1 MMYLVVQDLMRQFV
15 EGASKEYLAMKF
27 TKLDYCQY
35 LLSSQINYTITNLA
49 EHLENISHDKINYYL
64 KNEKLTPRLL
74 WDNVKDLIVVDEDAY
89 IIFDDTVVDKRFS
102 ESIEIVRRQYSGN
115 EHGIVRGIGIV
126 SCIYVN
132 PKTLQ
137 FWVIDYRIF
146 NPENDGLTKID
157 HVKNMLL
164 GLVYQKNLSFDM
176 VLMDT
181 WYAVKSLMLY
191 IDSLDKIY
199 YCPLKTNRLVD
210 DSFGKE
216 KYKNIEYLEWSHEE
230 LECGKIIKI
239 KGFPADKKVKLFR
252 VSVSTD
258 RTDYVATND
267 LSQSSTDVVQGV
279 CKIRWKIEEFHREIK
294 QLTGIESC
302 QCRKARLQRNHIAC
316 AMLVWLRL
324 KNLAYKTGQTIYKIK
339 HSLLSNYLI
348 EQLKRPDVV
357 MSMV

>member
-1 MMYLVVQDLMRQFV
+1 
-15 EGASKEYLAMKF
+15 MKF

-49 EHLENISHDKINYYL
+49 EHLEDISHDKINNYL

-74 WDNVKDLIVVDEDAY
+74 WDNVKDLIVPHEDAY
-89 IIFDDTVVDKRFS
+89 IIFDDSVLDKRYS
-102 ESIEIVRRQYSGN
+102 EEIEIVRRQYSGN
-115 EHGIVRGIGIV
+115 EHGVVKGIGVV

-132 PKTLQ
+132 PKSQ
-137 FWVIDYRIF
+137 NFWVIDYRIF

-157 HVKNMLL
+157 HVKNMLQS
-164 GLVYQKNLSFDM
+164 LVYQKLLPFDT

-181 WYAVKSLMLY
+181 WYAVNNLMLY

-199 YCPLKTNRLVD
+199 FCPLKENRLVD
-210 DSFGKE
+210 DTMGRE
-216 KYKNIEYLEWSHEE
+216 RYKNIELLEWGDEE
-230 LECGKIIKI
+230 LKCGKIIKI
-239 KGFPADKKVKLFR
+239 KSFPAEKKVKLFR
-252 VSVSTD
+252 VTVSTD

-267 LSQSSTDVVQGV
+267 LSQSSTDVVQQV

-316 AMLVWLRL
+316 AMLVWVRL
-324 KNLAYKTGQTIYKIK
+324 KHLAYKTGQTVYKIK
-339 HSLLSNYLI
+339 HKLLSNYLI
-348 EQLKRPDVV
+348 QQLKRPDVNMCLV
-357 MSMV
+357 

>member
-1 MMYLVVQDLMRQFV
+1 MR
-15 EGASKEYLAMKF
+15 F
-27 TKLDYCQY
+27 TKLNYCQY

-49 EHLENISHDKINYYL
+49 EHLEQISHDTINRYL

-89 IIFDDTVVDKRFS
+89 IIFDDTVIDKRFS
-102 ESIEIVRRQYSGN
+102 EEMEIVRRQYSGN
-115 EHGIVRGIGIV
+115 KHGVVRGIGIV
-126 SCIYVN
+126 NCIYVN

-137 FWVIDYRIF
+137 FWIIDYRIF
-146 NPENDGLTKID
+146 NPENDGLSKID

-164 GLVYQKNLSFDM
+164 GLVYQRNLPFET

-181 WYAVKSLMLY
+181 WYAVNKLMLY
-191 IDSLDKIY
+191 IDGLDKIY

-216 KYKNIEYLEWSHEE
+216 KYKNIKNLEWSDEE
-230 LECGKIIKI
+230 IESGKIIKI

-252 VSVSTD
+252 VTVSTD

-267 LSQSSTDVVQGV
+267 LSQSSLDVTQQV

-324 KNLAYKTGQTIYKIK
+324 KNLAYKTGETVYQIK
-339 HSLLSNYLI
+339 HNLLSNYLI
-348 EQLKRPDVV
+348 EQLKRPDIMIDRKSVV
-357 MSMV
+357 

>member
-1 MMYLVVQDLMRQFV
+1 
-15 EGASKEYLAMKF
+15 MKF
-27 TKLDYCQY
+27 TKLNYCQY
-35 LLSSQINYTITNLA
+35 LLSSQINYTMTNLA

-74 WDNVKDLIVVDEDAY
+74 WDNVKDLILVDEDAY
-89 IIFDDTVVDKRFS
+89 IIFDDTVLDKRFS
-102 ESIEIVRRQYSGN
+102 SEMEIVRRQYSGN
-115 EHGIVRGIGIV
+115 EHGVVKGIGIV
-126 SCIYVN
+126 NCIYVN

-146 NPENDGLTKID
+146 DPENDGLTKVD
-157 HVKNMLL
+157 HVKNMLVS
-164 GLVYQKNLSFDM
+164 LVYQRNLPFET

-181 WYAVKSLMLY
+181 WYAVNKLMLY

-199 YCPLKTNRLVD
+199 YCPLKSNRLVD

-216 KYKNIEYLEWSHEE
+216 KYKNIKNLEWDDED
-230 LECGKIIKI
+230 LEDGKILKV
-239 KGFPADKKVKLFR
+239 KGFPGNKKVKLFR
-252 VSVSTD
+252 VIVSTD

-267 LSQSSTDVVQGV
+267 LSQSSADVAQQV
-279 CKIRWKIEEFHREIK
+279 CKIRWKVEEFHREIK

-324 KNLAYKTGQTIYKIK
+324 KNLAYKIGQTVYQIK
-339 HSLLSNYLI
+339 HNLLSNYLI
-348 EQLKRPDVV
+348 EQLKRPEVA
-357 MSMV
+357 MSIA